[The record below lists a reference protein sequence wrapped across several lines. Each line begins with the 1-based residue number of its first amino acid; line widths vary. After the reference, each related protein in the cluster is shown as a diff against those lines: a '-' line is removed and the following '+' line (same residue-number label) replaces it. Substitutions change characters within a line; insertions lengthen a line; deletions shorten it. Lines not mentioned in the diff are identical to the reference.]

1 MLNANKRFRS
11 SSPSISK
18 ALTPIAQTLPESGPE
33 KITVEYPKEGERIN
47 STHYAFK
54 ISARFPVVKVEVSLD
69 GGAWKACRQAAGHWW
84 FDWTGFSSKNYVL
97 HARAR
102 TKDGA
107 EHMSS
112 VRRFV
117 VNAK

>member
-1 MLNANKRFRS
+1 MLNAKKRFRS

-18 ALTPIAQTLPESGPE
+18 ALTPITQKSTESVPAE
-33 KITVEYPKEGERIN
+33 IMVEYPKEGERIN

-54 ISARFPVVKVEVSLD
+54 ISARIPVVKVEVSLD
-69 GGAWKACRQAAGHWW
+69 GGRWKACRQAAGHWW
-84 FDWTGFSSKNYVL
+84 FDWTGYSPKNYVL
-97 HARAR
+97 HVRAR
-102 TKDGA
+102 SKEGA
-107 EHMSS
+107 EHLSS

>member
-18 ALTPIAQTLPESGPE
+18 ALTPITQTSTESGPA
-33 KITVEYPKEGERIN
+33 KITVEYPKENESIN
-47 STHYAFK
+47 SKHYAFK
-54 ISARFPVVKVEVSLD
+54 ISARIPVVKVEVSLD
-69 GGAWKACRQAAGHWW
+69 GSELKACRQAAGHWW
-84 FDWTGFSSKNYVL
+84 FDWTGYSSKGYAL
-97 HARAR
+97 TARAR
-102 TKDGA
+102 SKDGA

-117 VNAK
+117 VNTK